1 MKNGKLKIALLV
13 LTITVMI
20 NSLNAQQVYSFDKDL
35 ENWNSKTPAPPVPV
49 STAISWEKGT
59 DNNKG
64 LAVLQPRENPQN
76 PGTTATIHTVVYA
89 PRNNGELKIK
99 EYNYLKVTLKNKTDG
114 NVLQVG
120 TKPDAKG
127 SKWSTQNLRISTQDS
142 EFKTYTFT
150 LDQKLKGENVDI
162 KILVAKTKGLW
173 INDTKVYIDKI
184 EFFK

>member
-1 MKNGKLKIALLV
+1 MKTSFLGIMVLLLPLILLTHESTAQVVYTFDNG
-13 LTITVMI
+13 
-20 NSLNAQQVYSFDKDL
+20 L
-35 ENWNSKTPAPPVPV
+35 EGWNSKTPAPPVGV
-49 STAISWEKGT
+49 STSISWDKGSG
-59 DNNKG
+59 NHNG
-64 LAVLQPRENPQN
+64 LAVIMPNENPQS
-76 PGTTATIHTVVYA
+76 PGTTATIHTVIYA
-89 PRNNGELKIK
+89 PRNNGDLKIK

-114 NVLQVG
+114 NVLQIG

-127 SKWSTQNLRISTQDS
+127 SKWSTQNLQISTQDS